1 MTGVEKSYPMAGK
14 RLEVLRG
21 VDLEVPRGTLLAILG
36 ASGSGKSTL
45 LHVAGGLDR
54 ADRGSVWLAGRDLTA
69 LSRGQVARLRAR
81 HLGFVFQF
89 HHLLPEFTALENV
102 MLPGLLA
109 RDPEEAVRERAL
121 GALKLVG
128 LGERLGHR
136 PGQLSGGEQQRV
148 AVARAVVNAPD
159 LILADEPSGNLDR
172 DNAARLHELL
182 VTLSAERAQTVVV
195 ATHNERLASLAS
207 AVLVLEEGRVR
218 DAVPEDLGTR

>member
-1 MTGVEKSYPMAGK
+1 MPGK

-54 ADRGSVWLAGRDLTA
+54 ADRGSVWLAGRDLST
-69 LSRGQVARLRAR
+69 LGTEQVARLRAR

-109 RDPEEAVRERAL
+109 RDPEGAARARAAEALAV
-121 GALKLVG
+121 VG
-128 LGERLGHR
+128 LGERTRHR

-148 AVARAVVNAPD
+148 AVARALVNAPD

-182 VTLSAERAQTVVV
+182 VALSHERGQTVVV

-207 AVLVLEEGRVR
+207 AVLVLDEGRVR
-218 DAVPEDLGTR
+218 AAAPEDLGTR

>member
-1 MTGVEKSYPMAGK
+1 MAGK

-54 ADRGSVWLAGRDLTA
+54 ADRGSIWLGGRDLSA
-69 LSRGQVARLRAR
+69 LNAEQVARLRAR

-109 RDPEEAVRERAL
+109 RDPEGAVRERATR
-121 GALKLVG
+121 ALELVDLTG
-128 LGERLGHR
+128 RLGHR

-148 AVARAVVNAPD
+148 AVARALVNAPD

-182 VTLSAERAQTVVV
+182 VTLSGERAQTVVV

-207 AVLVLEEGRVR
+207 AVLVLDEGRVR
-218 DAVPEDLGTR
+218 EAVSKDWGNR